1 MLPLQDVNKEGLYG
15 KINQKTNKLV
25 RLVQVVTV
33 VLPAIQV
40 VRSMIKEHQDE
51 KKQKDKTISK

>member
-1 MLPLQDVNKEGLYG
+1 MAKSVK
-15 KINQKTNKLV
+15 KTNKLV

-40 VRSMIKEHQDE
+40 VRSMIKENQDE

>member
-1 MLPLQDVNKEGLYG
+1 MAKSVK
-15 KINQKTNKLV
+15 KTNKLV
-25 RLVQVVTV
+25 RLMQVVTV

>member
-1 MLPLQDVNKEGLYG
+1 MAKSI
-15 KINQKTNKLV
+15 KKTNKLV

-51 KKQKDKTISK
+51 KSKKIKLFQNNH